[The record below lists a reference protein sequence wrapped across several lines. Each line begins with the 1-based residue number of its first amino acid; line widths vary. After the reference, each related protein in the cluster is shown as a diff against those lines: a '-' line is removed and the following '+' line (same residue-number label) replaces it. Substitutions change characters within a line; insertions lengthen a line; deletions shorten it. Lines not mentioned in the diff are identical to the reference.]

1 VNVPDVRDKR
11 KSWAENLAAYPKEN
25 LVFLDESGVNTNM
38 TRIYGRSLGGTR
50 SVDKAPLNTPGST
63 TILSSIRRNGE
74 TSYTTYSGGTTG
86 DKFVRYLK
94 NTLIPTLHDGDIIVM
109 DNMRSHH
116 VKEVSET
123 INGSEKD
130 LTLLYLPPY
139 SPDFNP
145 IEMMWSKIKS
155 ILRRMKTRGISMLPD
170 AIKTAFSKI
179 TSSDCIGWFSAVG
192 LR

>member
-1 VNVPDVRDKR
+1 
-11 KSWAENLAAYPKEN
+11 
-25 LVFLDESGVNTNM
+25 
-38 TRIYGRSLGGTR
+38 
-50 SVDKAPLNTPGST
+50 
-63 TILSSIRRNGE
+63 
-74 TSYTTYSGGTTG
+74 
-86 DKFVRYLK
+86 
-94 NTLIPTLHDGDIIVM
+94 M

-116 VKEVSET
+116 VKKVSET
-123 INGSEKD
+123 INDSEKD

-155 ILRRMKTRGISMLPD
+155 ILRMIKTRSISMLPD